1 MVIVHPE
8 WRGSRTNPTCL
19 TWYVKEQWSKA
30 NSINS
35 ASTRN
40 ILACITD
47 ITIACILAH
56 HLVSWRFYPGLPH
69 TSPHFV
75 QLRRRTGHP
84 ESDRLLVK
92 VAKCMFH
99 LIVFSEILLSIYFRR
114 SYGTDGYL
122 HCCLGDAYSHFICEF
137 SIHNSS
143 RIILILVIDRRRHGY
158 VPSVRLRMI
167 H

>member
-19 TWYVKEQWSKA
+19 TWYVKKQWSKA

-56 HLVSWRFYPGLPH
+56 HLVSWRFYPELPL

-75 QLRRRTGHP
+75 QLKRRTGHP

-92 VAKCMFH
+92 VAKCMF
-99 LIVFSEILLSIYFRR
+99 ISLSSQKFC
-114 SYGTDGYL
+114 S
-122 HCCLGDAYSHFICEF
+122 AYTFGAVTVQTGICTAAWAMLT
-137 SIHNSS
+137 
-143 RIILILVIDRRRHGY
+143 LILFVSFQY
-158 VPSVRLRMI
+158 TI
-167 H
+167 HLASY